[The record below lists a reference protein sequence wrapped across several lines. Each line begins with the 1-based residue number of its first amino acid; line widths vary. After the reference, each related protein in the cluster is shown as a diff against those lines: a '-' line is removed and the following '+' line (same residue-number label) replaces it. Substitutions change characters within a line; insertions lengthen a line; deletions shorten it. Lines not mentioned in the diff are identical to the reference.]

1 MNFIQKSPI
10 WILLFYQL
18 IGFFTIRLIEEPP
31 FYFLFVFTLMAFMSS
46 MGNKKLR
53 GLPGYLTYLM
63 LCSVFVLFSV
73 FVYNGMPFGANKY
86 LTVSLTYVASFLLMY
101 LVASYEYNDK
111 FIHQLIKLMRYT
123 VFLAAAVSIIQYFI
137 PDFLVNTGKYVGLD
151 AQTEGYERRITSFFT
166 WGDGIFSQY
175 LGIGLPAMYA
185 ILLFEKE
192 SRKRYI
198 PYVAAAVGITIFL
211 SQARFAMVN
220 YLIVTLFWF
229 VTALPSKNRRNAILM
244 AVIMIIAFNVVIE
257 VLDFDFD
264 YFVTNRVE
272 SETYMT
278 RIEAFYAAAD
288 QIPQN
293 LYFGTGGILT
303 EGLYRFYGRLTRI
316 HNGYLGLWY
325 FYGLFAAI
333 TYYLF
338 VFLLTKLLF
347 QGARKT
353 QYWGSVVAMVCFLFS
368 NFTTDKTNFI
378 EPGLILMMVF
388 HYYYMQKYYASQRAS
403 IQKPE
408 VVNEALLAT

>member
-1 MNFIQKSPI
+1 MNQIQKSPI

-18 IGFFTIRLIEEPP
+18 VGYFTITFIGEPP
-31 FYFLFVFTLMAFMSS
+31 FYLLLVFTTMAFLSS
-46 MGNKKLR
+46 IGNKRLR
-53 GLPGYLTYLM
+53 GMPGYITYLM
-63 LCSVFVLFSV
+63 LCSVFVFFSV
-73 FVYNGMPFGANKY
+73 FIYNGLPFGANKF
-86 LTVSLTYVASFLLMY
+86 LTVTLTYVVSFLLLY
-101 LVASYEYNDK
+101 LVASYQYDDK
-111 FIHQLIKLMRYT
+111 FIGQMIRMMRYT
-123 VFLAAAVSIIQYFI
+123 VYLAAVVSIIQYFI

-192 SRKRYI
+192 SRRKYT

-220 YLIVTLFWF
+220 FLIVTLLWF
-229 VTALPSKNRRNAILM
+229 VTALPSKNRKNAIIMVVLM
-244 AVIMIIAFNVVIE
+244 ILAFNVVIE

-293 LYFGTGGILT
+293 LYFGTGGVLT

-316 HNGYLGLWY
+316 HNGYLSLWY

-333 TYYLF
+333 TYYMF
-338 VFLLTKLLF
+338 VFLLIRQLVK
-347 QGARKT
+347 GARLT
-353 QYWGSVVAMVCFLFS
+353 GYWGSVVAMVCFVFS

-388 HYYYMQKYYASQRAS
+388 HYYYIQKYYLKQKASY
-403 IQKPE
+403 QKPE
-408 VVNEALLAT
+408 VVNEALPAA